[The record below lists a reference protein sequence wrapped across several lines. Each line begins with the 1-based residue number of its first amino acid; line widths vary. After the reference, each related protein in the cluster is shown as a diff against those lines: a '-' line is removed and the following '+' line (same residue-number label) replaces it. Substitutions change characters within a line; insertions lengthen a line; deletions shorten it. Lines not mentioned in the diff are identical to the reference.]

1 MTAFWPV
8 DIPMGR
14 GGTRSIWL
22 TRCSGRGPS
31 IVLALGG
38 QKGGSTIHIVETMRP
53 MGSGGNVIAGDTELG
68 N

>member
-1 MTAFWPV
+1 MTAVWP
-8 DIPMGR
+8 DGIPLGR
-14 GGTRSIWL
+14 AGTTSIWL

-53 MGSGGNVIAGDTELG
+53 MGSGGNVIAGDTGLG